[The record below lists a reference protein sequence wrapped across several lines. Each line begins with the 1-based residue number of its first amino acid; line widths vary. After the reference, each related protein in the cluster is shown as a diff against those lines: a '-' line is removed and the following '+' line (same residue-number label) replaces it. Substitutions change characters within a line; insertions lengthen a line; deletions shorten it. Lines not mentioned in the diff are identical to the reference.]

1 MYNGA
6 IRRRKTEIQD
16 RAGEEHLGEQFGAQ
30 IEVTAERVVSALAVI
45 AFGKTTD
52 ARSTTANERGA

>member
-1 MYNGA
+1 MHQLYFAHGY
-6 IRRRKTEIQD
+6 
-16 RAGEEHLGEQFGAQ
+16 RAGEKYLGEQFGAQ

-45 AFGKTTD
+45 AVGKTTN

>member
-1 MYNGA
+1 MHQLYFAHGY
-6 IRRRKTEIQD
+6 
-16 RAGEEHLGEQFGAQ
+16 RAGKEHLGEQFGAQ

-52 ARSTTANERGA
+52 ACSTTANERGA

>member
-1 MYNGA
+1 M
-6 IRRRKTEIQD
+6 R
-16 RAGEEHLGEQFGAQ
+16 LAQ
-30 IEVTAERVVSALAVI
+30 ALERMEASAAERVVSALAVI